1 MSYASGKRSLAIS
14 DRSGQAFPYR
24 EMVKEWTGALVH
36 ISEFE
41 PKHPQLDPP
50 YHKADAVALQNPRT
64 MKFQQPTDISTI
76 NPQAPNDDTI
86 ADSGGIFVGVANL
99 SLPGDFAFRTQDFEV
114 TSNGITTTIHSM
126 FPEDP
131 SLQNRRRELI
141 SSLGSVGVSIT

>member
-1 MSYASGKRSLAIS
+1 MAYASGKRSLAIS

-99 SLPGDFAFRTQDFEV
+99 SLPGDFAFRTQEFEV

-126 FPEDP
+126 VPEDP
-131 SLQNRRRELI
+131 SLQNRRREL
-141 SSLGSVGVSIT
+141 SSLVGSVEVSIT